1 MKEFYSNGKL
11 LLTGEYAI
19 LDGAMGLALPT
30 KFGQYLSVK
39 KSNTGKINWQGLT
52 DENTTW
58 FTADITLKN
67 FRILNTSDVELAER
81 LLSILMEA
89 KQLNPS
95 FLDSYD
101 GVYVDTK
108 LTFPKDW
115 GLGSSSTLINNV
127 ANWAQVDPFHL
138 LEATFGGS
146 GYDIACARN
155 DTPLIY
161 TKINGEA
168 RVKKVV
174 FDPNF
179 KDMLHFIYLNKKQNS
194 RDAIKRYRKFDVDSK
209 NLITKVNELTGQLLE
224 AKTIDTFENVL
235 NRHEDLLSKRLKVPT
250 IKDQIFPD
258 YPRSIKSLGAWGGDF
273 IMATGEQKEMEYFAD
288 KGYTTVIPYTQMIL

>member
-39 KSNTGKINWQGLT
+39 KSNTGQINWKGLT

-81 LLSILMEA
+81 LVSILMEA

-235 NRHEDLLSKRLKVPT
+235 NSHEVLLSKILRVPT
-250 IKDQIFPD
+250 IKDQIFPE

-273 IMATGEQKEMEYFAD
+273 IMATGGQKEMEYFAD
-288 KGYTTVIPYTQMIL
+288 KGYTTVIPYIQMIL